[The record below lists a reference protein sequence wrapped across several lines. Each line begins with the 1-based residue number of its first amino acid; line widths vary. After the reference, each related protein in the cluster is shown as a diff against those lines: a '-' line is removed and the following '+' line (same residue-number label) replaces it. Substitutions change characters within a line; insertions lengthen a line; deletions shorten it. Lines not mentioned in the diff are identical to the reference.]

1 MPCRVSDA
9 VFWAADDAIIVA
21 AAPTSNSC
29 RRIFISSAI
38 GTWQKL
44 NCHVRSIRV
53 VAPILLRDI
62 VPALPSTCVDGAS
75 QPRAGGADFSLS
87 AAQGRLPYTCVSARG
102 RTKEN
107 R

>member
-1 MPCRVSDA
+1 MSVPVPNAWSQQMHARQQYEQQLEFTPRDPAEHGKKCVDGVDA
-9 VFWAADDAIIVA
+9 AVGPPKGGHYV
-21 AAPTSNSC
+21 
-29 RRIFISSAI
+29 
-38 GTWQKL
+38 L
-44 NCHVRSIRV
+44 
-53 VAPILLRDI
+53 
-62 VPALPSTCVDGAS
+62 TCVDGAS